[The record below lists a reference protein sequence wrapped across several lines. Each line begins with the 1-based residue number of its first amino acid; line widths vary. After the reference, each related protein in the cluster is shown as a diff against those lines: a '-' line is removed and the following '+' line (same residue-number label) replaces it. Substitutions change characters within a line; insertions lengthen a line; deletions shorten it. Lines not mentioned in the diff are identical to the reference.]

1 MAATIY
7 NIFDTSLPKA
17 WSERGM
23 YEFGWDI
30 VPEFAPKLIEVLF
43 VTTSEILSKAKTKD
57 HPVVLKY
64 TKANKEM
71 AAAAIVQF
79 FDNEED
85 PTKPGNWNLSWTFD
99 EADIPENAQ
108 IIDGADSNVFVYFR
122 AVAGSK
128 FSMEYDAADVIN
140 ALNIS
145 ILTEIKKW
153 LDENCKDK
161 DGEVVGF
168 SLDNV
173 MQARVTTEGGIK
185 VFAIEPAGEIKMLI
199 KDDASIEK

>member
-1 MAATIY
+1 MTIY

-30 VPEFAPKLIEVLF
+30 VPEFCPKLLEVVF
-43 VTTSEILSKAKTKD
+43 VTTSEILASAKTKD
-57 HPVVLKY
+57 HPVVVKY
-64 TKANKEM
+64 TKPNKEM

-79 FDNEED
+79 FPNDED

-108 IIDGADSNVFVYFR
+108 IIDGSDSNVFVYFR

-140 ALNIS
+140 ALNVS
-145 ILTEIKKW
+145 VLTELKKW
-153 LDENCKDK
+153 LDENSKENDVI
-161 DGEVVGF
+161 GITIE
-168 SLDNV
+168 NV
-173 MQARVTTEGGIK
+173 FQARVAVEGGIK
-185 VFAIEPAGEIKMLI
+185 VFAIEPAGEVKMLI
-199 KDDASIEK
+199 KDDAAIEK

>member
-1 MAATIY
+1 MATTMY

-43 VTTSEILSKAKTKD
+43 VTTSEILANAKTKD

-64 TKANKEM
+64 TKPNKEM

-122 AVAGSK
+122 AVAGQK

-153 LDENCKDK
+153 LDENAKEND
-161 DGEVVGF
+161 VIGF
-168 SLDNV
+168 TLDNV
-173 MQARVTTEGGIK
+173 MQARVAVEGGIK
-185 VFAIEPAGEIKMLI
+185 VFAIEPAGEVKMLI
-199 KDDASIEK
+199 KDDAAIEK